1 MQDNYTDPSTGV
13 RRLIPDYLRYKAG
26 AYWVGE
32 YIPSN
37 DFSAEVGLRFDYD
50 HIDAQKYY
58 RIAVWNDRG
67 YDVEYSSTIIR
78 TTSASNY
85 LTRHIKN
92 FGNLSASTGLKQR
105 FGKSTV
111 ALFNLGYISRSPNP
125 AELFSDGLH
134 HALATIELGD
144 LRLTQERAMKPLVSL
159 EKSTLEIFAT
169 RSPCSTI
176 VLTITS
182 FYNQEKQGLIK
193 RAIVPF
199 WFVNTQL
206 PQVNMK
212 GLDLDL
218 SYRFSAKFNYKGTA
232 AWVSAKTKEG
242 TPLIDTPLNIQQQLA
257 YSPIQDNPLR
267 LVFQTAFV
275 AEQTQVPDFN
285 FNYNFFENGAIV
297 SRLVDISLRLLPII
311 CSAFR

>member
-1 MQDNYTDPSTGV
+1 M

-67 YDVEYSSTIIR
+67 YDAEYSSTIIR
-78 TTSASNY
+78 TTNASNY

-111 ALFNLGYISRSPNP
+111 ALFNLGYITRSPNP

-144 LRLTQERAMKPLVSL
+144 LRLTQERAIKTLVSL
-159 EKSTLEIFAT
+159 EKKHWGSSLY
-169 RSPCSTI
+169 PYL
-176 VLTITS
+176 V
-182 FYNQEKQGLIK
+182 
-193 RAIVPF
+193 
-199 WFVNTQL
+199 
-206 PQVNMK
+206 
-212 GLDLDL
+212 
-218 SYRFSAKFNYKGTA
+218 
-232 AWVSAKTKEG
+232 
-242 TPLIDTPLNIQQQLA
+242 QQ
-257 YSPIQDNPLR
+257 SH
-267 LVFQTAFV
+267 
-275 AEQTQVPDFN
+275 
-285 FNYNFFENGAIV
+285 
-297 SRLVDISLRLLPII
+297 
-311 CSAFR
+311 